1 MEGDILIVDWK
12 KNQPK
17 NVVWA
22 FNEHAR
28 ERITGELALEM
39 IQSLKKVKP
48 GVRITIVPVVNVWGR
63 KRVDNG
69 MLFHCVQSTYTSLL
83 LLEPL

>member
-1 MEGDILIVDWK
+1 MQVLFILLFIPVVTSTYHTTDELLGKIKNECEVVEDLSCRMEGDILIVDWK

-39 IQSLKKVKP
+39 IQS
-48 GVRITIVPVVNVWGR
+48 
-63 KRVDNG
+63 KRRRS
-69 MLFHCVQSTYTSLL
+69 Q
-83 LLEPL
+83 